1 MILAFESRNS
11 FGILLSTF
19 LAISGDIFSVT
30 EILIEAT
37 FAKFGG
43 SVIWSW
49 GMSSVS
55 NENKLI
61 DF

>member
-30 EILIEAT
+30 EKLIEAT

-43 SVIWSW
+43 SVI
-49 GMSSVS
+49 
-55 NENKLI
+55 
-61 DF
+61 